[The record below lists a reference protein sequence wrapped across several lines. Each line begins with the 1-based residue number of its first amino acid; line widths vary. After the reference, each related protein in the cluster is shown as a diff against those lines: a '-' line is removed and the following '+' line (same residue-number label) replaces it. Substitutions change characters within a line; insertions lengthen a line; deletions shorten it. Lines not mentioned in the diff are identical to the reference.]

1 MQYNK
6 VTPEFLAELEKI
18 VPGKVHTG
26 KDINEDFYRDE
37 MPIYGSNPPDV
48 VVEQKIS
55 QLSRNS
61 AMIIISQSSLAVPV
75 PA

>member
-18 VPGKVHTG
+18 VPGKVHSG

-37 MPIYGSNPPDV
+37 MPITAMRCPSTAPIPPT
-48 VVEQKIS
+48 
-55 QLSRNS
+55 QL
-61 AMIIISQSSLAVPV
+61 
-75 PA
+75 